1 MIGIDS
7 IRRIAG
13 FVTVAGCGV
22 VMSIQMAATSAAQ
35 SESSMPAPEKADLP
49 YLIHAT
55 NLVELEQSTANE
67 ETQKNDQLYWV
78 AGANSPVQTPL
89 AGPQFLF
96 KSGEIN
102 PRDFQLYGFESKN
115 GRREVII
122 RKKKKLVATPHFV
135 SVFEAGPGIYRVR
148 VDDTLANGEY
158 CLTPNGSNA
167 VFCFAVF

>member
-1 MIGIDS
+1 MRHYHRLIPLL
-7 IRRIAG
+7 ALL
-13 FVTVAGCGV
+13 VLT
-22 VMSIQMAATSAAQ
+22 MATLPAA
-35 SESSMPAPEKADLP
+35 EEENSSDLPTPEKADVP

-67 ETQKNDQLYWV
+67 ESQKNDQLYWV

-96 KSGEIN
+96 KSDEIN
-102 PRDFQLYGFESKN
+102 PNDFQLYGFESKN
-115 GRREVII
+115 GRREVLI
-122 RKKKKLVATPHFV
+122 RKKKKIVATPHFV
-135 SVFEAGPGIYRVR
+135 SVFNAGPGLHRVR
-148 VDDTLANGEY
+148 VDDTLPNGEY

>member
-1 MIGIDS
+1 MS
-7 IRRIAG
+7 RHFRFFALLTLPLLAIA
-13 FVTVAGCGV
+13 
-22 VMSIQMAATSAAQ
+22 MLPAAEDGNPSGLPT
-35 SESSMPAPEKADLP
+35 PEKADVP

-55 NLVELEQSTANE
+55 NLVEVEQSTANE

-102 PRDFQLYGFESKN
+102 PQDFQLYAFESKN
-115 GRREVII
+115 GRREVLI
-122 RKKKKLVATPHFV
+122 RKKKKMVATPHFV
-135 SVFEAGPGIYRVR
+135 SVFDAGPGLYRIR

>member
-1 MIGIDS
+1 M
-7 IRRIAG
+7 RRHYRFLALLALPLLAI
-13 FVTVAGCGV
+13 TVLP
-22 VMSIQMAATSAAQ
+22 AAEEENASGLPT
-35 SESSMPAPEKADLP
+35 PEKSDVP

-96 KSGEIN
+96 KSDEIN

-115 GRREVII
+115 GRREVVI
-122 RKKKKLVATPHFV
+122 RKKKKMVATPHFV
-135 SVFEAGPGIYRVR
+135 SVFDAGPGLHRVR
-148 VDDTLANGEY
+148 VDATLTNGEY

>member
-1 MIGIDS
+1 M
-7 IRRIAG
+7 RRHYQFLAPLALVSLFAVAFATAAEENAG
-13 FVTVAGCGV
+13 GLPSPDKEDV
-22 VMSIQMAATSAAQ
+22 
-35 SESSMPAPEKADLP
+35 P

-55 NLVELEQSTANE
+55 NLVELEQSTATE

-96 KSGEIN
+96 KSGDIN
-102 PRDFQLYGFESKN
+102 PHDFQLYAFESRN
-115 GRREVII
+115 GRREVLI
-122 RKKKKLVATPHFV
+122 RKKKKMMARPHFI
-135 SVFEAGPGIYRVR
+135 SVFDEGPGLYRVR
-148 VDDTLANGEY
+148 VDDTLTNGEY

>member
-1 MIGIDS
+1 MPRHFRFNALLALPLLAITMLPA
-7 IRRIAG
+7 AG
-13 FVTVAGCGV
+13 EDNASGLPT
-22 VMSIQMAATSAAQ
+22 
-35 SESSMPAPEKADLP
+35 PEKADVP

-55 NLVELEQSTANE
+55 NLVEVEQSTANE

-96 KSGEIN
+96 KSGKIN
-102 PRDFQLYGFESKN
+102 PQDFQLYGFESKN
-115 GRREVII
+115 GRREVLI
-122 RKKKKLVATPHFV
+122 RKKKKMVATPHFV
-135 SVFEAGPGIYRVR
+135 SVFDAGPGLYRIR

>member
-1 MIGIDS
+1 M
-7 IRRIAG
+7 RRHYEFLAPLALALL
-13 FVTVAGCGV
+13 FAVRLAT
-22 VMSIQMAATSAAQ
+22 AADDNASGLP
-35 SESSMPAPEKADLP
+35 SPEKADVP

-55 NLVELEQSTANE
+55 NLVELEQSTATE

-102 PRDFQLYGFESKN
+102 PHDFQLYAFDSKN
-115 GRREVII
+115 GRREVLIL
-122 RKKKKLVATPHFV
+122 RKKKVVARAHFV
-135 SVFEAGPGIYRVR
+135 SVFDAGPGLYRIR
-148 VDDTLANGEY
+148 VDDTLTNGEY

>member
-1 MIGIDS
+1 
-7 IRRIAG
+7 
-13 FVTVAGCGV
+13 
-22 VMSIQMAATSAAQ
+22 MATLPAA
-35 SESSMPAPEKADLP
+35 EEENSSDLPTPEKADVP

-67 ETQKNDQLYWV
+67 ESQKNDQLYWV

-96 KSGEIN
+96 KSDEIN
-102 PRDFQLYGFESKN
+102 PNDFQLYGFESKN
-115 GRREVII
+115 GRREVLI
-122 RKKKKLVATPHFV
+122 RKKKKIVATPHFV
-135 SVFEAGPGIYRVR
+135 SVFNAGPGLHRVR
-148 VDDTLANGEY
+148 VDDTLPNGEY

>member
-1 MIGIDS
+1 MRGT
-7 IRRIAG
+7 RRFILLL
-13 FVTVAGCGV
+13 
-22 VMSIQMAATSAAQ
+22 SLPLLAATAFAAPQ
-35 SESSMPAPEKADLP
+35 DENTSGLPTPEKADVP

-78 AGANSPVQTPL
+78 AGASSPVQTPL

-102 PRDFQLYGFESKN
+102 PRDFQLYGFEAKN
-115 GRREVII
+115 GRREVLI
-122 RKKKKLVATPHFV
+122 RKKKKLMATPHFV
-135 SVFEAGPGIYRVR
+135 SVFDAGPGLYRIR
-148 VDDTLANGEY
+148 VDDTLTNGEY
-158 CLTPNGSNA
+158 CLMTNTSNA

>member
-1 MIGIDS
+1 MP
-7 IRRIAG
+7 RHFRFTALLVLPLLAVTMHPAAG
-13 FVTVAGCGV
+13 EDNASGLPT
-22 VMSIQMAATSAAQ
+22 
-35 SESSMPAPEKADLP
+35 PEKADIP

-96 KSGEIN
+96 KSGEID
-102 PRDFQLYGFESKN
+102 PRDFQIYGFESKN
-115 GRREVII
+115 GRREVLI
-122 RKKKKLVATPHFV
+122 RKKKKMVATTHFV
-135 SVFEAGPGIYRVR
+135 SVFDAGPGLYRIR

>member
-1 MIGIDS
+1 M
-7 IRRIAG
+7 RRHYRFLALLALPLLAI
-13 FVTVAGCGV
+13 TVL
-22 VMSIQMAATSAAQ
+22 QAAEEENASGLPT
-35 SESSMPAPEKADLP
+35 PEKSDVP

-67 ETQKNDQLYWV
+67 ESQKNDQLYWV

-96 KSGEIN
+96 KSDEIN
-102 PRDFQLYGFESKN
+102 PSDFQLYGFESKN
-115 GRREVII
+115 GRREVLI
-122 RKKKKLVATPHFV
+122 RKKKKIVATPHFV
-135 SVFEAGPGIYRVR
+135 SVFNAGPGLHRVR
-148 VDDTLANGEY
+148 VDDTLPNGEY